1 MAKIKQNLAYRRIAE
16 ELFIVD
22 AAKSELHELN
32 GPAAVIWEGIAS
44 GKSGPGIIS
53 DIVSEFEV
61 DEKTVRADMAAFIEE
76 LLRQGLLTTANL

>member
-1 MAKIKQNLAYRRIAE
+1 MLRIKRDLAYRRIAE

-44 GKSGPGIIS
+44 GKNGPGIIS

-61 DEKTVRADMAAFIEE
+61 DEKTARADLAEFTEE
-76 LLRQGLLTTANL
+76 LLRQGLLTNANS